1 MTRRI
6 KHIDGKKEGA
16 KKSLPIKDPKT
27 ITRIFDYWIYEKEH
41 AKSDVKRYQAHRNY
55 MLFLIGFN
63 TAFRAED
70 LLQLRVCD
78 VEKGYVTIKENKTGK
93 IQNFRMNKNLHE
105 QILDYIEEYKLSGKD
120 YLFMGQKKQ
129 QSYKDKTFKVIYP
142 MTKVN
147 CDSAIFPRTVKACG
161 IDVHFTLH
169 SLRKT
174 FGYQY
179 IKNGGNPM
187 TLMKLY
193 NHENVGITM
202 FYVMWNSDDVEKTR
216 ENIFIGKKA
225 K

>member
-16 KKSLPIKDPKT
+16 KKSLPIKEPKT
-27 ITRIFDYWIYEKEH
+27 ITRIFDYWIYEREH
-41 AKSDVKRYQAHRNY
+41 AKSDIKKYQAYRNY

-63 TAFRAED
+63 TAFRCED

-78 VEKGYVTIKENKTGK
+78 VEKGYISIKENKTGK
-93 IQNFRMNKNLHE
+93 TQNFRMNKNLYE
-105 QILDYIEEYKLSGKD
+105 QVLDYIKEYELKGKD
-120 YLFMGQKKQ
+120 YLFMGQKKKDR
-129 QSYKDKTFKVIYP
+129 YKDRTFKIIYP
-142 MTKVN
+142 ITQAT
-147 CDSAIFPRTVKACG
+147 CDDCIFPRTVDACG
-161 IDVHFTLH
+161 IDVHFTMH

-187 TLMKLY
+187 TLMKMY

-202 FYVMWNSDDVEKTR
+202 RYVMWDTDDAEQTR
-216 ENIFIGKKA
+216 EATFIGKKV